1 MVFILTFEKDSHF
14 WNRWNIYLFGCS
26 RCQPRFIDQKAGF
39 ESCLYLV
46 IHSILR
52 NSSPKL
58 PNIHW
63 CINISQRYNF
73 NISVIEILS
82 ILQRH
87 NIDILLKYYQYCKD
101 IILIYYWNTIKLLEK
116 YRFGA
121 RGCSDWG
128 KLEVDVDEGFAEE
141 ISFWKVLWWKY
152 GNRSFDI
159 TNRLIFK
166 KTGKSAS

>member
-87 NIDILLKYYQYCKD
+87 NIDILLKYYQAIREIPFWGTGMFRLRQVGGWCLRGVRGRDLLLKSSLVK
-101 IILIYYWNTIKLLEK
+101 IWQSFIWYY
-116 YRFGA
+116 
-121 RGCSDWG
+121 
-128 KLEVDVDEGFAEE
+128 
-141 ISFWKVLWWKY
+141 
-152 GNRSFDI
+152 
-159 TNRLIFK
+159 
-166 KTGKSAS
+166 

>member
-1 MVFILTFEKDSHF
+1 MWFGRGDHLMWVSGLVGHLLIETKFWNIGNGFHSHF

-101 IILIYYWNTIKLLEK
+101 IILIYYWNTIII
-116 YRFGA
+116 A
-121 RGCSDWG
+121 
-128 KLEVDVDEGFAEE
+128 
-141 ISFWKVLWWKY
+141 
-152 GNRSFDI
+152 
-159 TNRLIFK
+159 
-166 KTGKSAS
+166 KT